1 MRLLSHPGSGL
12 GVTVNAGSA
21 FSLKIDSLPGRW
33 WDHLPVLQIH
43 AAEEPERPA
52 AAQGMGA
59 LVPLLRWW
67 VFLGI
72 RGVALRWGQRRP
84 PLPWGA
90 CVFSPPQNCDYSV
103 FSDSSTVNLVVFE
116 MTAGWRVR

>member
-12 GVTVNAGSA
+12 GVTVKAGSA

-33 WDHLPVLQIH
+33 WDRLPVLQTR
-43 AAEEPERPA
+43 AVEEPERPA

-67 VFLGI
+67 AFLGI
-72 RGVALRWGQRRP
+72 RGVALRWGRRRP
-84 PLPWGA
+84 PLLGVPA
-90 CVFSPPQNCDYSV
+90 CFPPQNCDYSV

-116 MTAGWRVR
+116 MRSGWRVR